1 MASLSLL
8 TFLVA
13 AVTGG
18 ALVTCKSPLV
28 RDVGRLFVVV
38 VVVVVVVAFVL
49 LGFVVLDRLL
59 AVEAVVVLVLWV
71 LVEL

>member
-38 VVVVVVVAFVL
+38 VVVVAFVVL

>member
-28 RDVGRLFVVV
+28 RDVDRLFVVV
-38 VVVVVVVAFVL
+38 VVVVAFVVL

-71 LVEL
+71 LVGL